1 MKIQNIS
8 FPVCVCI
15 KLARPVRV
23 KLSPT
28 GRLIQLYDQ

>member
-8 FPVCVCI
+8 FLVCVSI
-15 KLARPVRV
+15 KLARGVRV

-28 GRLIQLYDQ
+28 GRLIQLYGQ